1 MKTRTLGQ
9 GGLTVSAIGLGCM
22 GMSDFYGPRNENESL
37 KTLNHALDVGVNFW
51 DTADMYGVGENER
64 LLGKALATRRDE
76 VVLATKFGV
85 VRGEVGEWLGL
96 DGSPDYVRSSCE
108 ASLERL
114 GTDRIDIYYQHRMD
128 PATPIEETVGAM
140 ARLVEQGKVRHLGLC
155 EITADELR
163 RAAAVHP
170 IAALQYEYSLWTRE
184 VEGDI
189 LDACREL
196 GIGLVAYSPMGRGFL
211 TGKIKSRA
219 DLAPDDWRLEN
230 PRFSE
235 ANLARNLKLVE
246 TVEAMARD
254 KGCTPAQ
261 LALAWLLAQGED
273 VVPIPGTRRS
283 ERLDENA
290 AAVDVRLSPEE
301 LQRIDAVLPPGAASG
316 ERY

>member
-1 MKTRTLGQ
+1 MKTRTLGK
-9 GGLTVSAIGLGCM
+9 GGLAVSAIGLGCM
-22 GMSDFYGPRNENESL
+22 GMSDFYGPRNESESL
-37 KTLNHALDVGVNFW
+37 KTLNHALDAGVTFW
-51 DTADMYGVGENER
+51 DTADMYGLGKNER
-64 LLGKALATRRDE
+64 LLGKVLTKRRDE
-76 VVLATKFGV
+76 VTLATKFGV
-85 VRGEVGEWLGL
+85 VRNAEGEFTGL
-96 DGSPDYVRSSCE
+96 DGRPEYVREACE
-108 ASLERL
+108 ASLRRL
-114 GTDRIDIYYQHRMD
+114 GTDHIDLYYQHRLAPD
-128 PATPIEETVGAM
+128 VPIEETVGAM
-140 ARLVEQGKVRHLGLC
+140 ARLVEEGKVRHLGLC

-170 IAALQYEYSLWTRE
+170 ITALQYEYSLWTRE

-189 LDACREL
+189 LNACREL

-273 VVPIPGTRRS
+273 VVPIPGTRRA

-290 AAVDVRLSPEE
+290 AAVDVVLSQDE
-301 LQRIDAVLPPGAASG
+301 LQRIDAALPPGSASG